1 MTETVIQLDYPAW
14 LRIEHWV
21 NVLFVTLLI
30 RSGIEIL
37 ATHPKLYWGYDSKP
51 GAEWARFTRKT
62 MPTDK
67 LYDTLDEEESYSS
80 IVALPGHKKLGM
92 GRHWHFVTVIGWILT
107 GTAYYVLLF
116 ATGQWHRYIPY
127 SWSIFPEA
135 WNDVLTYLSFKLP
148 PLLPGQPLD
157 AIQKL
162 TYAGVIFVLAPFQ
175 ILTGAA
181 QSPAVEAR
189 FPWYV
194 RLWGGRQGARSL
206 HFLGL
211 VAFIGFIAVHLM
223 MVGFWGWAQLNAL
236 MIFGAV
242 GHLGWAL
249 AASLAIIAAIVAVHI
264 AATVW
269 SLNSPRTVQRAL
281 GFIISKG
288 RLFFLRPMASRQN
301 YSPSQLS
308 TEHRVNGKP
317 PDSDDYKVMAVH
329 NFVDW
334 TLEVGGLVENPMT
347 FTLAELRALA
357 DKQTQRVMHNC
368 IQGWSSIGEWSGV
381 PFRAVVDM
389 VKPLPQARHICF
401 LTMQDTGRDEPSA
414 EGAGQ
419 FYEILDL
426 DLARHPQCL
435 LAYEMNG
442 RPLPIKHG
450 APLRLRIENQV
461 GFKMAKWIERIEF
474 VSDYHGIG
482 EGMGGWREDNVFYD
496 KDVEI

>member
-1 MTETVIQLDYPAW
+1 MPLNYPVW

-37 ATHPKLYWGYDSKP
+37 GTHPKLYWRNDSKP
-51 GAEWARFTRKT
+51 GTEWARFTRKT

-80 IVALPGHKKLGM
+80 IVSLPGHKKLGM
-92 GRHWHFVTVIGWILT
+92 GRHWHFITVIGWILT
-107 GTAYYVLLF
+107 GIAYYILLF

-127 SWSIFPEA
+127 SWQIFPEA
-135 WNDVLTYLSFKLP
+135 WNDILTYLSFKLP
-148 PLLPGQPLD
+148 PLLPGEPLD
-157 AIQKL
+157 AVQKL
-162 TYAGVIFVLAPFQ
+162 AYAAVIFLLAPFQ

-181 QSPAVEAR
+181 QSPAVEAH

-194 RLWGGRQGARSL
+194 QLWGGRQAARTL
-206 HFLGL
+206 HFAGL
-211 VAFIGFIAVHLM
+211 LAFLGFIAVHLM
-223 MVGFWGWAQLNAL
+223 MVGLWGWPQLNAL
-236 MIFGAV
+236 MIFGEV
-242 GHLGWAL
+242 HHLGWAL
-249 AASLAIIAAIVAVHI
+249 AASLLIVAGIVAVHV

-269 SLNSPRTVQRAL
+269 SLRSPRSVQRVL
-281 GFIISKG
+281 GRVVSWG
-288 RLFFLRPMASRQN
+288 RLLFLRPMVSRQD
-301 YSPSQLS
+301 YPVSQLS
-308 TEHRVNGKP
+308 PEHRVNGKP
-317 PDSDDYKVMAVH
+317 PDNDDYKVMAVH

-334 TLEVGGLVENPMT
+334 KLEVGGLVENPMS

-357 DKQTQRVMHNC
+357 DKQTQRVLHNC
-368 IQGWSSIGEWSGV
+368 VQGWSSIGEWSGV
-381 PFRAVVDM
+381 PFRKM
-389 VKPLPQARHICF
+389 IELVKPLPQARHICF

-419 FYEILDL
+419 FYEIIDL
-426 DLARHPQCL
+426 SLARHPQCL

-442 RPLPIKHG
+442 APLPIKHG

-474 VSDYHGIG
+474 ISAYHDIG

-496 KDVEI
+496 MSAEV

>member
-1 MTETVIQLDYPAW
+1 MTQLDFPVW

-37 ATHPKLYWGYDSKP
+37 ATHPKLYWRDDSKP
-51 GAEWARFTRKT
+51 GSEWARFTRKT
-62 MPTDK
+62 MPKDK

-80 IVALPGHKKLGM
+80 IISLPGHKKLGM
-92 GRHWHFVTVIGWILT
+92 GRHWHFLSVIAWVLAGL
-107 GTAYYVLLF
+107 AYYILLF

-127 SWSIFPEA
+127 SWRIFPQA
-135 WNDVLTYLSFKLP
+135 WNDLLTYLSFDLP

-157 AIQKL
+157 ALQKL
-162 TYAGVIFVLAPFQ
+162 TYAAVIFLLAPFQ

-211 VAFIGFIAVHLM
+211 LAFIGFIPVHLM
-223 MVGFWGWAQLNAL
+223 MVGLWGWGQLNAL
-236 MIFGAV
+236 MIFGDVRDTNWAV
-242 GHLGWAL
+242 
-249 AASLAIIAAIVAVHI
+249 AASLGIIAAIIAVHV

-269 SLNSPRTVQRAL
+269 SLKNPRSVQRVL
-281 GFIISKG
+281 GAVISQARSLLLR
-288 RLFFLRPMASRQN
+288 RLVSRQD
-301 YSPSQLS
+301 YPVSMLSP
-308 TEHRVNGKP
+308 EHRVNGKP
-317 PDSDDYKVMAVH
+317 PDSAEYKIMAVH

-334 TLEVGGLVENPMT
+334 RIEVGGLVENPMSLS
-347 FTLAELRALA
+347 LADLRALRE
-357 DKQTQRVMHNC
+357 KQTQRVLHNC
-368 IQGWSSIGEWSGV
+368 IQGWTSIGEWGGL
-381 PFRAVVDM
+381 PLQDLIAL

-401 LTMQDTGRDEPSA
+401 LSMQDSGRDEPSA
-414 EGAGQ
+414 EGEGQ
-419 FYEILDL
+419 FYEIVHMS
-426 DLARHPQCL
+426 LADKPQSL

-442 RPLPIKHG
+442 EPLPIKHG
-450 APLRLRIENQV
+450 APLRLRLETQV
-461 GFKMAKWIERIEF
+461 GFKMVKWIERIEF
-474 VSDYHGIG
+474 VSDYSGVG
-482 EGMGGWREDNVFYD
+482 EGMGGWREDNVYYD

>member
-1 MTETVIQLDYPAW
+1 VVQLDYPAW
-14 LRIEHWV
+14 LRIEHWM

-37 ATHPKLYWGYDSKP
+37 ATHPKLYWGNDSKP
-51 GAEWARFTRKT
+51 GTEWARFTRKT

-92 GRHWHFVTVIGWILT
+92 GRHWHFVTVMGWILT
-107 GTAYYVLLF
+107 GIAYYILLF

-127 SWSIFPEA
+127 SWSIFSDA

-148 PLLPGQPLD
+148 PLLPGEPLD

-162 TYAGVIFVLAPFQ
+162 TYAFVIFILAPFQ

-181 QSPAVEAR
+181 QSPAVEAH

-194 RLWGGRQGARSL
+194 RLLGGRQGARSL
-206 HFLGL
+206 HFFGL
-211 VAFIGFIAVHLM
+211 LAFLGFIAAHLM
-223 MVGFWGWAQLNAL
+223 MVGLWGWPQLNAL
-236 MIFGAV
+236 MIFGHV
-242 GHLGWAL
+242 RDLGWAL
-249 AASLAIIAAIVAVHI
+249 GASLAIIAAIVLVHV

-269 SLNSPRTVQRAL
+269 SLKNPRMVQRAL
-281 GFIISKG
+281 GFVINLG
-288 RLFFLRPMASRQN
+288 RLFFLRPMVSRQS
-301 YSPSQLS
+301 YSLSQLS
-308 TEHRVNGKP
+308 PEHRVNGKP

-334 TLEVGGLVENPMT
+334 KLEVGGLVQTPMT
-347 FTLAELRALA
+347 FTLADLRALG
-357 DKQTQRVMHNC
+357 DKQTQRVLHNC
-368 IQGWSSIGEWSGV
+368 VQGWSSVGEWSGV
-381 PFRAVVDM
+381 PFRDVIEM

-414 EGAGQ
+414 AGTGQ
-419 FYEILDL
+419 FYEVMDL
-426 DLARHPQCL
+426 SLARYPQCL

-474 VSDYHGIG
+474 ISDYKAIG
-482 EGMGGWREDNVFYD
+482 EGMGGWREDNVYYD
-496 KDVEI
+496 KDVEV